1 MINRKIFNTLH
12 NKLQN
17 SKKAILVTGARQVGK
32 TFIIRQLGATHYKHF
47 IEINMLQE
55 PELATMFSRTKSADD
70 ILIALSTHYGKRM
83 VAGQTLFFF
92 DEVQECPDIV
102 TKIKFLVDQS
112 DFKYVL
118 SGSLL
123 GVELNDLR
131 SEPVGYLDTVDM
143 YPLDFEEFVTALG
156 VGNDVLAAL
165 RNAFEQHEPVNDHV
179 HQQMMKYVRLYLLT
193 GGMPAAVQKYLDT
206 HNLRLVADEQL
217 AILRLYK
224 KDISKYDTGNKLYL
238 NEIFELIPPELN
250 AKNKRFILKNLNENV
265 KFSRFENSFLW
276 MKNAGVAI
284 PTYNIEEPKLP
295 LLLAR
300 SRNLFKL
307 FQNDVGLLAAQYA
320 TSVQLRIL
328 EGDDKINFGSIYE
341 NFVAQELT
349 AHGFNAYYYNSK
361 KNGEVDFVIEHNDQ
375 VLPIEV
381 KSGKDYARHRAL
393 DRLMASPEYDLP
405 QAFVLCNDNVS
416 TTGRIA
422 CLPVYMTMF
431 LHKRQASDLIYHV

>member
-1 MINRKIFNTLH
+1 MINRKIFNTLY

-32 TFIIRQLGATHYKHF
+32 TFIIRQLGAAHYKHF

>member
-1 MINRKIFNTLH
+1 MINRKIFNTLY

-32 TFIIRQLGATHYKHF
+32 TFIIRQLGAAHYKHF

-143 YPLDFEEFVTALG
+143 FPLDFEEFVIALG

>member
-1 MINRKIFNTLH
+1 MINRKIFNTLY

-349 AHGFNAYYYNSK
+349 AHGFNAY
-361 KNGEVDFVIEHNDQ
+361 
-375 VLPIEV
+375 
-381 KSGKDYARHRAL
+381 
-393 DRLMASPEYDLP
+393 
-405 QAFVLCNDNVS
+405 
-416 TTGRIA
+416 
-422 CLPVYMTMF
+422 
-431 LHKRQASDLIYHV
+431 

>member
-1 MINRKIFNTLH
+1 M
-12 NKLQN
+12 
-17 SKKAILVTGARQVGK
+17 
-32 TFIIRQLGATHYKHF
+32 
-47 IEINMLQE
+47 
-55 PELATMFSRTKSADD
+55 
-70 ILIALSTHYGKRM
+70 
-83 VAGQTLFFF
+83 
-92 DEVQECPDIV
+92 
-102 TKIKFLVDQS
+102 
-112 DFKYVL
+112 
-118 SGSLL
+118 
-123 GVELNDLR
+123 
-131 SEPVGYLDTVDM
+131 
-143 YPLDFEEFVTALG
+143 
-156 VGNDVLAAL
+156 
-165 RNAFEQHEPVNDHV
+165 
-179 HQQMMKYVRLYLLT
+179 
-193 GGMPAAVQKYLDT
+193 
-206 HNLRLVADEQL
+206 
-217 AILRLYK
+217 
-224 KDISKYDTGNKLYL
+224 
-238 NEIFELIPPELN
+238 IPPELN

-265 KFSRFENSFLW
+265 KFSRFEHSFLW
-276 MKNAGVAI
+276 MKTAGVAI

>member
-32 TFIIRQLGATHYKHF
+32 TFIIRQLGAAHYKHF